1 MPITYSRLSNGDTF
15 DAASL
20 NDRFSSVE
28 SSLNALTK
36 SDVRESAFGRDHLPS
51 LATST
56 PQTTTV
62 QVTGGSPYHT
72 YTRANAAYPG
82 WGASSGSWTIIDS
95 SGGGGGGTDLE
106 VTLTSTPTSGVITD
120 EKYGGVL
127 VLMNVQV
134 RSLMDVGTSS
144 TLSQEMFF
152 AIVAIQVYAG
162 STWYHINRTER
173 YLQGNTIQGISGDPS
188 NQKNLWYDIPV
199 RTVIK
204 ATDVSNNSITKVR
217 GVVGIAKVTGSTA
230 TVADHQLRL
239 NRCTITAIPL
249 HGKLT

>member
-62 QVTGGSPYHT
+62 QVMGGSPYHT

-82 WGASSGSWTIIDS
+82 WGAGSGSWTVIDS

-106 VTLTSTPTSGVITD
+106 VILAETPTSD

-144 TLSQEMFF
+144 TLSQEDFY
-152 AIVAIQVYAG
+152 AVVAIQVYAG

-173 YLQGNTIQGISGDPS
+173 YLQGNTINGITGDPS
-188 NQKNLWYDIPV
+188 EQKNLWYDIPV

-204 ATDVSNNSITKVR
+204 AADVSNDSITKVR
-217 GVVGIAKVTGSTA
+217 GVVGIAKVTAGTA
-230 TVADHQLRL
+230 TAADHQLRL
-239 NRCTITAIPL
+239 NRCTLTAIPL